1 MGDPTE
7 ALVPYAKWI
16 LTGITLLYLAYV
28 YANKNK
34 FKQANTVA
42 ISGIMAALVTVA
54 TNLIKINVAQTGGYL
69 NFGDTMVMFAAVLF
83 GPAVGAFAGG
93 VGSALGDIVG
103 GYAGW
108 APITLV
114 VKGLEGLL
122 VGYIASK
129 GRNDFSMT
137 MLATIIGGTVM
148 ILGYFVAEIYLV
160 GLANAKV
167 EVPVNIT
174 QAVTGVIVGGGLAY
188 MIKRIY
194 PEVEDL
200 V

>member
-16 LTGITLLYLAYV
+16 LMGITLLYLAYV

-114 VKGLEGLL
+114 VKGLEGLA
-122 VGYIASK
+122 VGYISSK
-129 GRNDFSMT
+129 GKGEFSMI
-137 MLATIIGGTVM
+137 MLATIIGGTIMV
-148 ILGYFVAEIYLV
+148 LGYFVAEIYLV

-167 EVPVNIT
+167 EIPVNIT

-188 MIKRIY
+188 MIKRVY